1 MKTAAVTLEPLLGGR
16 SKQVSI
22 MEPRSA
28 AQLLLLVTVGAIS
41 PTLPPSSRRDVFRAG
56 EAGYSCFRIPAVL
69 SLPTGGYAV
78 FAEARNKSCSDWA
91 PTDIVVKTS
100 RDGLNWGNMTVLCP
114 AVGDNKIC
122 SNHDMTYKSSAHNPS
137 PVVVNATTVL
147 LVLENQAWGLRHTRL
162 YSVRGTVKATAAGA
176 PEIDWDLNATDMT
189 EQNGWAGMG
198 ISPGAAGNG
207 ILMSSGRLL
216 VPAHS
221 DHWAAGAGA
230 GAMYSDSHGSS
241 WSLSTK
247 AAAGG
252 NECQLAQ
259 APNGSVIMTTRGG
272 GWLNL
277 AWSHDQGDTF
287 SDTVRNTSGG
297 IPHVGTDCEASIL
310 RVPNSQKLLVSTPF
324 DPAHGRRI
332 NMTVWQSLDSG
343 ASWGLLALVGL
354 QTEDAAYSA
363 LSPFNSTH
371 IAIVWER
378 GYAASFLSWDL
389 VALN

>member
-1 MKTAAVTLEPLLGGR
+1 
-16 SKQVSI
+16 
-22 MEPRSA
+22 MEPRSVG
-28 AQLLLLVTVGAIS
+28 QFLLLVTVGAIS
-41 PTLPPSSRRDVFRAG
+41 PQPLPPSTRQDVFRAG
-56 EAGYSCFRIPAVL
+56 ELGYSCFRIPAVL

-100 RDGLNWGNMTVLCP
+100 RDGLNWSNMTVLCP
-114 AVGDNKIC
+114 TVGDNKIC
-122 SNHDMTYKSSAHNPS
+122 SDHDMTYKSSAHNPS
-137 PVVVNATTVL
+137 PVIVNNSTVL
-147 LVLENQAWGLRHTRL
+147 LVLENQAWGLHHTPL
-162 YSVRGTVKATAAGA
+162 YSVRGTVKASAVGA
-176 PEIDWDLNATDMT
+176 PHIEWDSDATDMT
-189 EQNGWAGMG
+189 LRNGWTGMR

-207 ILMSSGRLL
+207 ILLPSGRLL
-216 VPAHS
+216 IPAHS
-221 DHWAAGAGA
+221 DHWGTAASAGA
-230 GAMYSDSHGSS
+230 GAMYSDSGGNS
-241 WSLSTK
+241 WSLSTT

-287 SDTVRNTSGG
+287 SDTVRNISGG

-324 DPAHGRRI
+324 DPAHGRRV
-332 NMTVWQSLDSG
+332 NMTVWQSMDSG
-343 ASWGLLALVGL
+343 ATWDVLALVGL

-363 LSPFNSTH
+363 LSPYNSTH

-378 GYAASFLSWDL
+378 GYAARFLSWDL